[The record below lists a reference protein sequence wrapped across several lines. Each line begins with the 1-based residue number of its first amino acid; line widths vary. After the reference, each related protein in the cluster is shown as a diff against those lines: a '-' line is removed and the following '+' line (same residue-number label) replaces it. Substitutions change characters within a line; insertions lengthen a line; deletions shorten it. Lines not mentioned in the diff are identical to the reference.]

1 MYNMVDAIMQFGATE
16 KLTGDAWQTLVTN
29 VQESITHDYDVKAVL
44 KNAEKEFKERTSK
57 QLPGAWRSAKSVVL
71 RALKN
76 GINLVDE
83 QGPLGKTAIEK
94 KLKGA
99 KAPPVVNETDRIE
112 QLLSKVEELIYSA
125 DVPIKVALIYKLKE
139 FAVKF

>member
-29 VQESITHDYDVKAVL
+29 VQESITHGYDVKGVL

-94 KLKGA
+94 KLKEA
-99 KAPPVVNETDRIE
+99 KAPPIVCETDRLD
-112 QLLSKVEELIYSA
+112 QLLIKIQDLIDTA
-125 DVPIKVALIYKLKE
+125 DDPIRAALIYKLKE